1 MGFQEAVK
9 SFISRYT
16 DFKGRSARSE
26 FWWVVLALFIINM
39 LIGIVTALIGE
50 TLGGILSLVFTLGII
65 IPYIALAVRRFHDLD
80 KSGWWFLTLLIPLV
94 NLIVVLVFFTRKG
107 TDGPNQYGPDPL
119 GSDASVFN

>member
-1 MGFQEAVK
+1 MGLQDAVK

-26 FWWVVLALFIINM
+26 FWWVVLAIFIANII
-39 LIGIVTALIGE
+39 IGLMTALVGD
-50 TLGGILSLVFTLGII
+50 TLGGILSLLFTLAII
-65 IPYIALAVRRFHDLD
+65 IPYIALGIRRFHDLD

-94 NLIVVLVFFTRKG
+94 NLVIILIFFTQKG
-107 TDGPNQYGPDPL
+107 TAGSNQYGPDPL

>member
-26 FWWVVLALFIINM
+26 FWWVVLALFIINI

-94 NLIVVLVFFTRKG
+94 NFIVVLVFFTRKG